1 MLLLLLASFCQSR
14 TISNNFLPFSSIDR
28 HEIEWFVSNL
38 SFLIYKFASQVLT
51 LISFLLGGQRKVV
64 MYGCQLGPFT
74 HKGKSE
80 IQKSI
85 FELQSK
91 S

>member
-1 MLLLLLASFCQSR
+1 MSLHASKIFQN
-14 TISNNFLPFSSIDR
+14 IPIGKLFSSGT
-28 HEIEWFVSNL
+28 VS
-38 SFLIYKFASQVLT
+38 V
-51 LISFLLGGQRKVV
+51 
-64 MYGCQLGPFT
+64 GPFT